1 MAEEPTNTPA
11 ANQPDSAPAPANT
24 PEPAPAGDNP
34 TPKPAEG
41 ATPPANDEPLLSLGD
56 DGKKDAK
63 PEGDP
68 KPDDGKDKPAGAPES
83 YSDFTLPDGFTWD
96 DARKGEATTLFKE
109 LNLPQESAQKL
120 VDAYCK
126 AMKDQAAAQ
135 EAELMAYRKKG
146 RAEVMARPDFREQKA
161 LADKGMRLLVTTE
174 AQRKLM
180 DSWLRDSPEI
190 FDMFVSAG
198 RLVAEDNMT
207 RNTPPP
213 KLTESQIN
221 QQRFPNL

>member
-1 MAEEPTNTPA
+1 MAEDPTNTPA
-11 ANQPDSAPAPANT
+11 ANQPNSDPAPANT
-24 PEPAPAGDNP
+24 PEPAPVGEQP
-34 TPKPAEG
+34 TPNPAEG
-41 ATPPANDEPLLSLGD
+41 ATPPADNDEPLLSLDSGN
-56 DGKKDAK
+56 KDAK
-63 PEGDP
+63 PEGDG
-68 KPDDGKDKPAGAPES
+68 KPTGEPKPAGAPDS

-126 AMKDQAAAQ
+126 AVQDQASAQ

-161 LADKGMRLLVTTE
+161 LADKGMRLLITTD

-198 RLVAEDNMT
+198 RLVAEDNISS
-207 RNTPPP
+207 NTPPP
-213 KLTESQIN
+213 KPTESQIN
-221 QQRFPNL
+221 QMRFPNL